1 MTRRAFLWMNSHALN
16 QFRWNSVAGSLQSLL
31 CKWCGHNVGY
41 FVWLFNRMI
50 WDFSI
55 KSDKTGAPSFKGI
68 CLPRYQRTG
77 ETPTRT
83 VWFAYLEAV
92 YEMEKKVWLGVL
104 GFFLLLQVVAVP
116 VLFLRRVSVCVYTV
130 DLWFCDL
137 AICSEE
143 VPLLNQGK
151 KRIRTP
157 WKSQCWYL
165 WDLKARSHSALVRFC
180 LVTFSLLE
188 TVTPP
193 QHPNGTSEISQPF
206 AKNFSVI
213 TERAFWNTFLKDSNY
228 SILDISSYGGW

>member
-104 GFFLLLQVVAVP
+104 GFFFTSSSCCGSCVIFASRKCVCLYGGSLVLWPCHLQW
-116 VLFLRRVSVCVYTV
+116 RGT
-130 DLWFCDL
+130 
-137 AICSEE
+137 
-143 VPLLNQGK
+143 
-151 KRIRTP
+151 
-157 WKSQCWYL
+157 
-165 WDLKARSHSALVRFC
+165 
-180 LVTFSLLE
+180 
-188 TVTPP
+188 
-193 QHPNGTSEISQPF
+193 TSES
-206 AKNFSVI
+206 
-213 TERAFWNTFLKDSNY
+213 
-228 SILDISSYGGW
+228 G